1 MTTASLGGVT
11 LDATNGGRLP
21 RRLGTVP
28 SRADLGAP
36 TAADVRDQEA
46 ADELEIA
53 LVAAC
58 AGDEAGFATLWRD
71 LHPRL
76 LRYLK
81 ARGDDAAED
90 LAAETWMH
98 VVRGLPTFEGQFA
111 DFRAWIFTIA
121 RHRAID
127 QGRARSRGLTT
138 VSVAD
143 PVEVSGHVSTAP
155 SAEQEAA
162 ANDATAEALRLV
174 ATLPPTQ
181 AEMVAL
187 RVVAGLDVADV
198 AELMDKRPGAVRV
211 GVHRAL
217 KTLARTTGPD
227 LKVVSHDE

>member
-1 MTTASLGGVT
+1 LTTASLGGVT
-11 LDATNGGRLP
+11 LDGTNGGRLP

-28 SRADLGAP
+28 SPADVRTP
-36 TAADVRDQEA
+36 TAAELREEEA
-46 ADELEIA
+46 AEELELA
-53 LVAAC
+53 LIAAC

-98 VVRGLPTFEGQFA
+98 VVRGLPTFVGGFA

-143 PVEVSGHVSTAP
+143 PVEVSGQVPTAP

-162 ANDATAEALRLV
+162 ENDATAEALRLV